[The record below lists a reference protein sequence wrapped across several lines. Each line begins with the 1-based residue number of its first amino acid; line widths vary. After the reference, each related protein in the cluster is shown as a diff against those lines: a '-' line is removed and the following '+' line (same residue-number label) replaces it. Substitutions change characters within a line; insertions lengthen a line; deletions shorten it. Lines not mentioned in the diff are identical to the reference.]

1 LTALEMVVQ
10 VTLYGTLRK
19 RFPAYDA
26 ANGLSV
32 QLQPGA
38 GVADLVAL
46 LGLGEV
52 RLGFISVD
60 GRIVHGDVPLRD
72 GARVRIFQPI
82 FGG

>member
-1 LTALEMVVQ
+1 MVVR

-19 RFPAYDA
+19 RFAAYDA
-26 ANGLSV
+26 ASGLEV

-38 GVADLVAL
+38 GVADLVAR
-46 LGLGEV
+46 LGLGDA
-52 RLGFISVD
+52 RLGLISVD
-60 GRIVHGDVPLRD
+60 GRVVHGDAPLHD

>member
-1 LTALEMVVQ
+1 MVVQ

-38 GVADLVAL
+38 GVAELVAL

-52 RLGFISVD
+52 RLGFVSVD
-60 GRIVHGDVPLRD
+60 GRIVPGDVPLRD

>member
-1 LTALEMVVQ
+1 MLVQ

-19 RFPAYDA
+19 RFPAYDVA
-26 ANGLSV
+26 DGLRV
-32 QLQPGA
+32 ALQAGA
-38 GVADLVAL
+38 GVKAL
-46 LGLGEV
+46 IARLGLAEV

-60 GRIVHGDVPLRD
+60 GRIAHGDVPLHD